1 MSLSY
6 KEKGLLGSL
15 VVTLLVFGW
24 YLYGAFAGLSLNPQ
38 PPDVSSIVAL
48 LIWFCIFEA
57 ILRGFLAIGN
67 SAPLEDE
74 RDKLIEQ
81 VSYGYSYILVCLG
94 IFLLMGQIL
103 FVDWFDAP
111 SALSTPNGMFHLLL
125 AVFILAEV
133 TNFGVQLYYQRRG
146 F

>member
-15 VVTLLVFGW
+15 AVTLLVFGW

-48 LIWFCIFEA
+48 IVWFGIFEA
-57 ILRGFLAIGN
+57 IIRGFLAVEN
-67 SAPLEDE
+67 SVPLEDE

-81 VSYGYSYILVCLG
+81 VSNGYSYILVCVCL
-94 IFLLMGQIL
+94 FLLMGQIL

-125 AVFILAEV
+125 AVFVLAEV

>member
-15 VVTLLVFGW
+15 VATLLVFGW

-48 LIWFCIFEA
+48 VVWFGIFEA
-57 ILRGFLAIGN
+57 IIRGFLAIEN
-67 SAPLEDE
+67 SVPLEDE

-81 VSYGYSYILVCLG
+81 VSNGYSYILVCVCL
-94 IFLLMGQIL
+94 FLLMGQIL